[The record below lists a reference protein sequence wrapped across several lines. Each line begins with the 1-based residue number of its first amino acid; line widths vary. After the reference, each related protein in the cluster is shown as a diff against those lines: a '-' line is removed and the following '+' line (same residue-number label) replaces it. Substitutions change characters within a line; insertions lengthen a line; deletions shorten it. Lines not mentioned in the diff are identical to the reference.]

1 MPSNSHQP
9 QRHPQAES
17 DAQSLL
23 AARVDQYLS
32 RRGFLATAGG
42 FTAATILAACGSSS
56 KSGGPSAS
64 SAGATNASSKQDSVS
79 LVLDYLPNTDDIWV
93 YVGLQQGYYAA
104 HGIDLKVTVPTN
116 FAATA
121 ELVGLGKFD
130 LGLGAGGIG
139 LLDPLLKGV
148 PVVSIATTMAK
159 DTAGVISLPKE
170 NINGPKDL
178 IGKTFAMPNDPGS
191 VADFKQF
198 MKFDGYS
205 VDQVKVEYVNFS
217 PPYILSGKAN
227 AGLGVDWGEGVVVQ
241 ATAHVKPVIQYFT
254 DYGVPDNQGNIVFTS
269 EKYAKANGDIL
280 ERFLLASALSIKRL
294 LTDSKAA
301 SRAEEV
307 ASTGPNKLGTLQQ
320 NLASLEASRHAW
332 FDNGTLDAAN
342 ATYLT
347 QNVSYWEAAYKWAVE
362 IGYAKSYYD
371 PSKVVTNRYITSA
384 ASNPQ
389 L

>member
-1 MPSNSHQP
+1 M
-9 QRHPQAES
+9 
-17 DAQSLL
+17 
-23 AARVDQYLS
+23 
-32 RRGFLATAGG
+32 
-42 FTAATILAACGSSS
+42 
-56 KSGGPSAS
+56 
-64 SAGATNASSKQDSVS
+64 S

-130 LGLGAGGIG
+130 IGLGSGGLG
-139 LLDPLLKGV
+139 LLDPLLKRV
-148 PVVSIATTMAK
+148 PVISIATTMAK

-170 NINGPKDL
+170 HINGPKDL

-227 AGLGVDWGEGVVVQ
+227 AGLGVDWGEGVVVESS
-241 ATAHVKPVIQYFT
+241 AHVKPVIQYFT

-269 EKYAKANGDIL
+269 EKYAKANGDVL
-280 ERFLLASALSIKRL
+280 ERFLLATALSIKRL

-301 SRAEEV
+301 SQAEEV
-307 ASTGPNKLGTLQQ
+307 ASTGPSKLGTLQQ

-332 FDNGTLDAAN
+332 FTTGSLNPDGQK
-342 ATYLT
+342 YLV
-347 QNVSYWEAAYKWAVE
+347 QNVSYWEAAYKWAVQ
-362 IGYAKSYYD
+362 IGYAKTYYD
-371 PSKVVTNRYITSA
+371 PSKVVTNQYITSA

>member
-1 MPSNSHQP
+1 VPPRGPCSQQGRLVTNSHPEKMPPHQP
-9 QRHPQAES
+9 QPQAET
-17 DAQSLL
+17 DTQSLL

-42 FTAATILAACGSSS
+42 FTAAALLAACGSSS
-56 KSGGPSAS
+56 KSGGSSAS
-64 SAGATNASSKQDSVS
+64 GGGATNASSKQDTVS
-79 LVLDYLPNTDDIWV
+79 LVLDYLP
-93 YVGLQQGYYAA
+93 
-104 HGIDLKVTVPTN
+104 N

-130 LGLGAGGIG
+130 VGLGSGGIG
-139 LLDPLLKGV
+139 LLDPLVKGV

-170 NINGPKDL
+170 HINGPKDL
-178 IGKTFAMPNDPGS
+178 IGKTFALPNDPGS

-205 VDQVKVEYVNFS
+205 INQVKLEYVNFS
-217 PPYILSGKAN
+217 PPYILSGKAA

-241 ATAHVKPVIQYFT
+241 STAHVKPVIQYFT

-269 EKYAKANGDIL
+269 EKYAKANGDVL
-280 ERFLLASALSIKRL
+280 KRFLEASAISIKRL
-294 LTDSKAA
+294 LTDAKAA
-301 SRAEEV
+301 SQAEEV

-332 FDNGTLDAAN
+332 FANGTLDAAN
-342 ATYLT
+342 ATYLI
-347 QNVSYWEAAYKWAVE
+347 QDVSDWEAAYKWAVE

-371 PSKVVTNRYITSA
+371 PSKVVTNEYITA
-384 ASNPQ
+384 AAKNPQ
-389 L
+389 V

>member
-1 MPSNSHQP
+1 MPSHQP
-9 QRHPQAES
+9 QRHPQAET

-42 FTAATILAACGSSS
+42 FTAAALLAACGSSS
-56 KSGGPSAS
+56 KSSGSSVS
-64 SAGATNASSKQDSVS
+64 SAGATNASSKQDTVS

-130 LGLGAGGIG
+130 IGLGSGGIG
-139 LLDPLLKGV
+139 LLDPLLKRV
-148 PVVSIATTMAK
+148 PVISIATTMAK

-170 NINGPKDL
+170 HINGPKDL

-227 AGLGVDWGEGVVVQ
+227 AGLGVDWGEGVVVESS
-241 ATAHVKPVIQYFT
+241 AHVKPVIQYFT

-269 EKYAKANGDIL
+269 EKYAKANGDVL
-280 ERFLLASALSIKRL
+280 ERFLLATALSIKRL

-301 SRAEEV
+301 SQAEEV
-307 ASTGPNKLGTLQQ
+307 ASTGPSKLGTLQQ

-332 FDNGTLDAAN
+332 FTTGSLNPDGQK
-342 ATYLT
+342 YLV
-347 QNVSYWEAAYKWAVE
+347 QNVSYWEAAYKWAVQ
-362 IGYAKSYYD
+362 IGYAKTYYD
-371 PSKVVTNRYITSA
+371 PSKVVTNQYITSA